1 MNFFALFD
9 LPESFD
15 IDLSLLAHRY
25 RALQREHHPDQQ
37 VAGSVSTAVD
47 SATINMAYDTL
58 RVVDKRAA
66 YLLSL
71 KQQAVALDQSIG
83 DIDFL
88 GNALEVREQLD
99 EANTP
104 EMLDSLRVEVQQW
117 IESLSREFDLDYRTD
132 DWPEARDTCRK
143 LAFMR
148 RILDD
153 IDATEDRFD
162 DLDDFI

>member
-15 IDLSLLAHRY
+15 IDLSALAQRY
-25 RALQREHHPDQQ
+25 RSLQREYHPDQQ
-37 VAGSVSTAVD
+37 TAASAVSQID
-47 SATINMAYDTL
+47 SATINIAYDTL

-71 KQQAVALDQSIG
+71 KQQAIALDQSIG

-104 EMLDSLRVEVQQW
+104 EMLDSLRQEVQQW
-117 IESLSREFDLDYRTD
+117 IESLSREFELDYGSE

-162 DLDDFI
+162 DLDEFY